1 MKYRIGVFVLTI
13 LSLVTVGWA
22 AELCQHDLM
31 VRGGAVYLAMRGDIG
46 AGNLE
51 AAQLKA
57 RELVDV
63 SKEIQYLWVTQN
75 TNWQVDDGVEWAQDS
90 HQKSIELLKILEEG
104 DLDAAAAALQATG
117 QACGACH
124 QKYRPARR
132 TRQ

>member
-51 AAQLKA
+51 AA
-57 RELVDV
+57 ELRRVN
-63 SKEIQYLWVTQN
+63 SSMLAGKSN
-75 TNWQVDDGVEWAQDS
+75 TSG
-90 HQKSIELLKILEEG
+90 L
-104 DLDAAAAALQATG
+104 
-117 QACGACH
+117 
-124 QKYRPARR
+124 RR
-132 TRQ
+132 TQTGRSTTAWNGHRTLTRSRSNS